1 MSLQMDLMNAQ
12 RADNGMLPTSE
23 LEAEQ
28 DKAHKLQRQLLAS
41 RQEVAWLHG
50 RVCQLQQN
58 KHARD
63 SAAARLAALAFSER
77 AQRQPLRQQHQP
89 HANA

>member
-1 MSLQMDLMNAQ
+1 MELMNVWQ
-12 RADNGMLPTSE
+12 ADNVMLHTSE
-23 LEAEQ
+23 LKAEQ
-28 DKAHKLQRQLLAS
+28 DKAHKFQRQLLAS
-41 RQEVAWLHG
+41 RQEVAWLRG
-50 RVCQLQQN
+50 RVCQLQQG

-89 HANA
+89 HAHA